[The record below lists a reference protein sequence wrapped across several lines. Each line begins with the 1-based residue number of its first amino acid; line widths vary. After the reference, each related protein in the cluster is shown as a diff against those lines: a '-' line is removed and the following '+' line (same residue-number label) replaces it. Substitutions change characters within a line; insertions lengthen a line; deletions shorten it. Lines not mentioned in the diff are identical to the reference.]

1 MNSRF
6 AAHPSR
12 QNRNV
17 STFITG
23 RKPRH
28 ADGYRRAARSTIV
41 RPNRRSSN
49 DPIAMPLP
57 RTRLLVSVSTPT
69 EATLAAE
76 AGANLIDAK
85 DPSAGPLGALTPET
99 VSGIVAAVRAEA
111 RLADRLVTAVIGD
124 HRDAD
129 AALSAAD
136 HIAATGVDMVKVGLY
151 PELDRPAL
159 VAALGRRLAART
171 RLVAVLLADHGLDLS
186 LVVRV
191 ADAGFAGVM
200 IDTMGKGDGLLT
212 IAGFDTLAGFIAH
225 ARSNG
230 LMTGL
235 AGSLKVDDIDRLVP
249 LGPDLIGFRGGLCEG
264 GDRTRPLAPERVRA
278 AAARLGSHVAL
289 AGSENAAATSRH
301 AAE

>member
-1 MNSRF
+1 MSR
-6 AAHPSR
+6 
-12 QNRNV
+12 
-17 STFITG
+17 
-23 RKPRH
+23 
-28 ADGYRRAARSTIV
+28 
-41 RPNRRSSN
+41 
-49 DPIAMPLP
+49 P
-57 RTRLLVSVSTPT
+57 RTRLLVSVSTPA
-69 EATLAAE
+69 EALLAAE
-76 AGANLIDAK
+76 AGADLIDAK

-99 VSGIVAAVRAEA
+99 VIGIVSAVRANA
-111 RLADRLVTAVIGD
+111 SFADRLVTAVIGD

-129 AALSAAD
+129 AALVAAD
-136 HIAATGVDMVKVGLY
+136 RIAATGVDMVKVGLY

-212 IAGFDTLAGFIAH
+212 ITGLDTLAGFIGH
-225 ARSNG
+225 ARSHG

-235 AGSLKVDDIDRLVP
+235 AGSLKVADIDRLVP

-264 GDRTRPLAPERVRA
+264 GDRTRPLDPERVRA
-278 AAARLGSHVAL
+278 AAAGLGALVAT
-289 AGSENAAATSRH
+289 AASTGAAATSRH